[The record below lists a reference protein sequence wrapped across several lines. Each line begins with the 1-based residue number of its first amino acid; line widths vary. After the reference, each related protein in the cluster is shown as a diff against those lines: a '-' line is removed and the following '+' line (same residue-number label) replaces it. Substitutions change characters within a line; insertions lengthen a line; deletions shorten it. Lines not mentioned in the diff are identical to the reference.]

1 MKAVESLILEH
12 QLIARLADAL
22 ETYAQQTGEGRP
34 PDAAHLRLFAAA
46 FTDFAE
52 CIHHEK
58 EESILLP
65 MLVRHGVRWDTGALP
80 CVRRDHRQETYLIEV
95 LRQAGER
102 AVSWHAEERRHIA
115 AAAQALVD
123 SQRHHHALETSALF
137 PLLAT
142 HLQART
148 STSCSRRS
156 SDSIGGMSP
165 SGWQRSNESRPCS
178 LVMSPRAGRAFTRW
192 GRRCSRVESP
202 ASAASGWTSRRADAV
217 LAPENPP
224 TQFWQRLDGVS
235 SLRKIANPC
244 DEMPGK

>member
-12 QLIARLADAL
+12 QLITRLADAL
-22 ETYAQQTGEGRP
+22 EAYAGRTREGRP
-34 PDAAHLRLFAAA
+34 PDAAHLGLFAAA

-80 CVRRDHRQETYLIEV
+80 SVRRDHRQESYLIDV

-102 AVSWHAEERRHIA
+102 ASSWHAEERRHIA

-123 SQRHHHALETSALF
+123 FQRHHHALETSELF

-142 HLQART
+142 HLRAPDLDELQQALEKFDRGHEPQRVAAIERIEALIACYELPRI
-148 STSCSRRS
+148 SGVHARGPEL
-156 SDSIGGMSP
+156 SDGAEP
-165 SGWQRSNESRPCS
+165 SECCLG
-178 LVMSPRAGRAFTRW
+178 
-192 GRRCSRVESP
+192 
-202 ASAASGWTSRRADAV
+202 
-217 LAPENPP
+217 
-224 TQFWQRLDGVS
+224 LD
-235 SLRKIANPC
+235 
-244 DEMPGK
+244 E